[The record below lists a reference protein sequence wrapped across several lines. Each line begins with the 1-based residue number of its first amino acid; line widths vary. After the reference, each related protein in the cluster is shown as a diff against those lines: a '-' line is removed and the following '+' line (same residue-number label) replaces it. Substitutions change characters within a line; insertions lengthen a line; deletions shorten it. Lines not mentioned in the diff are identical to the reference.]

1 MSWPL
6 PPLLIS
12 PGNPSKGALLP
23 EGYPDSSATLF
34 SQGTAALQGC
44 VAPDF
49 HQQEHM
55 EGKSCLLPTHPFACS
70 CPPASHSPSGDN
82 SPPLCWRKGMAA
94 KAEIHVVCAGACSTA
109 RPPACEVACRLQ
121 MAYVQPPFP
130 QPSVG
135 SCLLV
140 NTLKSAEYFLADLCW
155 GAGCWSQP
163 LGQRSPL
170 LHLLST
176 RHQQDSSISRTT
188 VLVSAHHTR
197 DWEPQKL
204 SAASRA
210 ASSAPHLAP
219 RRG

>member
-1 MSWPL
+1 
-6 PPLLIS
+6 
-12 PGNPSKGALLP
+12 
-23 EGYPDSSATLF
+23 
-34 SQGTAALQGC
+34 
-44 VAPDF
+44 
-49 HQQEHM
+49 
-55 EGKSCLLPTHPFACS
+55 
-70 CPPASHSPSGDN
+70 
-82 SPPLCWRKGMAA
+82 
-94 KAEIHVVCAGACSTA
+94 
-109 RPPACEVACRLQ
+109 
-121 MAYVQPPFP
+121 MAYVQPPFL
-130 QPSVG
+130 QPTAG

-170 LHLLST
+170 LRLLST

-204 SAASRA
+204 SAASQA
-210 ASSAPHLAP
+210 ASSAPNLAP